1 MLSTARSRAVCQLAR
16 RFQISTVAKRGYAFS
31 GNDNKEINVEG
42 APKEVPNVSKSN
54 ELPIETPHRDA
65 RISESVEHAEKMRVT
80 QAPNRASVWSRSQN
94 PRAKAMSG
102 PRFEQTIMELQPAPE
117 AAITLIHKQP
127 VRWTHD
133 RMVACDG
140 GGGPLGHPKIFINT
154 DKPQICTCTYC
165 GLPFANEHHRHHL
178 ESLPAE
184 SLQYPLAPQGDA
196 AEIPESQRITDEAL
210 GQR

>member
-1 MLSTARSRAVCQLAR
+1 M
-16 RFQISTVAKRGYAFS
+16 
-31 GNDNKEINVEG
+31 
-42 APKEVPNVSKSN
+42 SKSN

-102 PRFEQTIMELQPAPE
+102 PRFEQTIMELQVWQTTWMELEIGVLSWIILMIQQPAPE

-165 GLPFANEHHRHHL
+165 GLPFV
-178 ESLPAE
+178 SL
-184 SLQYPLAPQGDA
+184 
-196 AEIPESQRITDEAL
+196 
-210 GQR
+210 